1 MSISTAKRGETQ
13 PPKSRK
19 CADKMRKEAQDIVSE
34 CREHLKNLDR
44 RFVLFA
50 FEGGLIDAK
59 EAEEWLV
66 ALDAGERR
74 RGQMKSL
81 IIEHYTAGKLSVDK
95 VETLF
100 RVLELE
106 GA

>member
-1 MSISTAKRGETQ
+1 MSICTGKAGETQ
-13 PPKSRK
+13 SPESPQN
-19 CADKMRKEAQDIVSE
+19 AQNMRKQAQDIVAE
-34 CREHLKNLDR
+34 CHERLRNLDR

-50 FEGGLIDAK
+50 FEGGLISGQ
-59 EAEEWLV
+59 EAEEWLI

-81 IIEHYTAGKLSVDK
+81 IIEHYTAGKLSADK
-95 VETLF
+95 VEHLF
-100 RVLELE
+100 RVFDLG